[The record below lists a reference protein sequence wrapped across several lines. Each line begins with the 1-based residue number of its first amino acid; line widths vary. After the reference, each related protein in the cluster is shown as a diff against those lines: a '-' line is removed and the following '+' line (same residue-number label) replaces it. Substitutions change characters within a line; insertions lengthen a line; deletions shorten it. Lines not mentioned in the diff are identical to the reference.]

1 MEGKILSVDIG
12 ESSVSLALVT
22 IDKTEQRLAAAVRM
36 PFAGREARQAVAEAR
51 KVLAGRT
58 DLSGAACIASLPDS
72 YVTYRTVH
80 LPFAER
86 KKIDKVI
93 PFELAPLLP
102 YSVSEMM
109 IDFCVA
115 GEPASEKG
123 QATVLAGA
131 VPRSRLREYL
141 ADLTGLGLDPDIVVP
156 RGFTVA
162 AVMAKNNS
170 SALVVSS
177 DGDRIF
183 LACIDNYRVQFVRNA
198 SLPRDSDR
206 LPERLGAQLHHTMLA
221 CQEAN
226 GIDFSPRVV
235 YLAGPAEISRQARDA
250 LEKQLGLPVRT
261 IDMRH
266 QWQELRSATLMGTLA
281 GTTIDDQPSGQPGQV
296 DDSALGLVLLRLT
309 RSPELN
315 FRKGEFS
322 VSGKWRQ
329 YRDVLTKTGLLA
341 FLVLA
346 LGLSGYF
353 YDLYRLR
360 QQITTLDSRVINVF
374 KECCPDTTRIVD
386 PLPQLRS
393 ELKQLKEKSGM
404 PEEVARSVY
413 TIDILN
419 DISRLIPPG
428 TDVVVTRL
436 VAGPQEVMVTGH
448 TDAFNAVDTIKN
460 RLGES
465 PRFVTV
471 EISSASMNKKDG
483 RVHFK
488 LRVTLS

>member
-266 QWQELRSATLMGTLA
+266 QWQELRSATL
-281 GTTIDDQPSGQPGQV
+281 
-296 DDSALGLVLLRLT
+296 
-309 RSPELN
+309 N
-315 FRKGEFS
+315 
-322 VSGKWRQ
+322 
-329 YRDVLTKTGLLA
+329 
-341 FLVLA
+341 
-346 LGLSGYF
+346 
-353 YDLYRLR
+353 
-360 QQITTLDSRVINVF
+360 
-374 KECCPDTTRIVD
+374 
-386 PLPQLRS
+386 
-393 ELKQLKEKSGM
+393 
-404 PEEVARSVY
+404 
-413 TIDILN
+413 N
-419 DISRLIPPG
+419 DR
-428 TDVVVTRL
+428 
-436 VAGPQEVMVTGH
+436 
-448 TDAFNAVDTIKN
+448 
-460 RLGES
+460 
-465 PRFVTV
+465 
-471 EISSASMNKKDG
+471 
-483 RVHFK
+483 
-488 LRVTLS
+488 